1 LEMVRATEQLVET
14 KRREAGCASA
24 WVAGAPLW
32 EVTVDPLGLEVLE
45 EKLSTLW
52 ENVSGPR
59 VTLSGL

>member
-1 LEMVRATEQLVET
+1 LVEPR
-14 KRREAGCASA
+14 RREAGCASA

-45 EKLSTLW
+45 ERLSTLW

>member
-1 LEMVRATEQLVET
+1 LEMVRETEQLVET
-14 KRREAGCASA
+14 RREAGCASA
-24 WVAGAPLW
+24 WVVGEPLW

-45 EKLSTLW
+45 EMLSTLW

>member
-1 LEMVRATEQLVET
+1 MEMVRATEQLVET

-24 WVAGAPLW
+24 WVVGAPPW
-32 EVTVDPLGLEVLE
+32 EGTVDPLGLEVLE
-45 EKLSTLW
+45 EKLLILW

>member
-14 KRREAGCASA
+14 RREAGCASA
-24 WVAGAPLW
+24 LVVGEPLW

-45 EKLSTLW
+45 EMLSTLW